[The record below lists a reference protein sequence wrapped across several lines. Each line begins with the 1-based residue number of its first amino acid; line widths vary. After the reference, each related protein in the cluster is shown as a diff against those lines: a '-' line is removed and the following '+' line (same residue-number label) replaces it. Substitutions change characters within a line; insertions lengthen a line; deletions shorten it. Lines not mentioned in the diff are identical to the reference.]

1 MISMIKKGISH
12 FTGRHLSK
20 NDLEFNELLK
30 EYIECGISHY
40 NVEDDYSTYHVDFN
54 SSPFYDTM
62 ISTGILPKI
71 TFYLDASHQHQG
83 RFYITRE
90 NIKLLEIEMDKLDKM
105 EEDKNYKIMLERES
119 EILKELKK

>member
-1 MISMIKKGISH
+1 MISMIKSVINN
-12 FTGRHLSK
+12 FTGRHLTK

-30 EYIECGISHY
+30 EYIECGISYY
-40 NVEDDYSTYHVDFN
+40 NVEDDYSTYHVEFN

-71 TFYLDASHQHQG
+71 TFYLDASQQQQG
-83 RFYITRE
+83 RFYITKE
-90 NIKLLEIEMDKLDKM
+90 NIKLLEIEMDKHDKM
-105 EEDKNYKIMLERES
+105 ELDKNYKIMMEREA